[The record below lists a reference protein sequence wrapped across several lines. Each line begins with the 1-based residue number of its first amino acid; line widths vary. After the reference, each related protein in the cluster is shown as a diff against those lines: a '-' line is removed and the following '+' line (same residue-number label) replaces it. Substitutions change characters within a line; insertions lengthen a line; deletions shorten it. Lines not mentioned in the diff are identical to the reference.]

1 MRSPAELRYYR
12 GMSTLSLTTN
22 SDSASLRDIYSVSRL
37 NREARSLLEGSFPLL
52 WLEGE
57 ISNLTRHGSGHWYF
71 SLKDEAAQVRCA
83 MFRNRNMY
91 LKFTPSNG
99 MQVLVRAR
107 ISLYEARGEFQL
119 VAEHMEEAG
128 DGALRRAFE
137 ILKQRLQVEGLF
149 NVEHKK
155 ALPRWPRCIGVIT
168 SPTGAAIR
176 DILTTLQRRMPLL
189 PVIVYPVAVQGTAS
203 AEQIAQMIYLADKR
217 HECDVIILG
226 RGGGSL
232 EDLWAFNEEIVAR
245 AVYGCSIPIVTG
257 IGHEV
262 DFSIADFVADQ
273 RAATPTAAAE
283 LISPHQ
289 DDITRNLQQLFTR
302 MVKTQTTHLQ
312 QQQRQLLWL
321 TKRLPH
327 PQRRLQTLM
336 QRVDELQTRQQ
347 HALRLH
353 LRHKATQFKH
363 LQQRLLAINPK
374 QQLQQQTQRMSQVQ
388 QSLQRVMQHLLG
400 QHQQKLANLG
410 HALNAVSPLA
420 TLQRGYAIVTRST
433 DGVLVQKTSQLS
445 IADKVAIRLAS
456 GQLHCT
462 VDAVTN
468 PASTVTQSSK

>member
-1 MRSPAELRYYR
+1 
-12 GMSTLSLTTN
+12 MSASSHTTL
-22 SDSASLRDIYSVSRL
+22 SDSAALRDIYSVSRL

-91 LKFTPSNG
+91 LKFTPTNG
-99 MQVLVRAR
+99 LQVLVRVR
-107 ISLYEARGEFQL
+107 ISLYEARGEFQII
-119 VAEHMEEAG
+119 AEHMEEAG

-137 ILKQRLQVEGLF
+137 ALKQRLQVEGLF
-149 NVEHKK
+149 NAEHKK
-155 ALPRWPRCIGVIT
+155 PVPRWPRCIGVIT

-176 DILTTLQRRMPLL
+176 DILTTLQRRLPLL
-189 PVIVYPVAVQGTAS
+189 PVIVYPVAVQGSAS
-203 AEQIAQMIYLADKR
+203 AAQIAQMIQLADNR
-217 HECDVIILG
+217 QECDVIILG

-245 AVYGCSIPIVTG
+245 AVYNCSIPIVTG

-289 DDITRNLQQLFTR
+289 DDITSNIQQLLTR
-302 MVKTQTTHLQ
+302 LVKTQTTRLQ
-312 QQQRQLLWL
+312 HQQRQLLWL
-321 TKRLPH
+321 AKRLPH

-336 QRVDELQTRQQ
+336 QRVDELQTRQLN
-347 HALRLH
+347 ALRLH

-363 LQQRLLAINPK
+363 LQQRLLAFNPK
-374 QQLQQQTQRMSQVQ
+374 QQLQQHTQRI
-388 QSLQRVMQHLLG
+388 LQNQHVLHRAMQHLLS
-400 QHQQKLANLG
+400 QQRQKVANLG
-410 HALNAVSPLA
+410 HALDAVSPLA
-420 TLQRGYAIVTRST
+420 TLQRGYAIVTHSI
-433 DGVLVQKTSQLS
+433 DGVLVQQVSQVN
-445 IADKVAIRLAS
+445 IADTLAIRLAS
-456 GQLHCT
+456 GQLQCT
-462 VDAVTN
+462 VDKITDTAT
-468 PASTVTQSSK
+468 TTTQI